1 MLSDGGNGGVKRW
14 WWVMADT
21 EAYICRETSMTD
33 HTTGDGLGNEMV
45 WEVRR
50 LSHPQVAS
58 VRGMACNG

>member
-1 MLSDGGNGGVKRW
+1 
-14 WWVMADT
+14 MADT